1 MPKKKSTGSAPAETP
16 VSKTQFVLDIPATTP
31 AEEVV
36 AKAAESGLS
45 ISKGYVYSIRAR
57 SKSGKGG
64 GKKRP
69 GRPSNASKGI
79 TAAPKSTGSA
89 PRNGS
94 LDLQLANI
102 IAEIGLVRA
111 EEVLKN
117 VRSKFRSAAV

>member
-36 AKAAESGLS
+36 AKAAEKGLS

-57 SKSGKGG
+57 SKAGKGG

-69 GRPSNASKGI
+69 GRPSNASK
-79 TAAPKSTGSA
+79 AAPAPKSAGTA
-89 PRNGS
+89 PRGSS

-117 VRSKFRSAAV
+117 VRSKFRAAAI